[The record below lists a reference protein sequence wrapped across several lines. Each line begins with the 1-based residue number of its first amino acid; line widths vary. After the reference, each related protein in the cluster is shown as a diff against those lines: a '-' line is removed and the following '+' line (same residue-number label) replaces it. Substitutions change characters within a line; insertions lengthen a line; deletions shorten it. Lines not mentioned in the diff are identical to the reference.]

1 MAYSRDR
8 LVREDP
14 MMIMS
19 GGRRSNNSGIW
30 EDLLQERSSSRL
42 NMNTSGGRNLFGSPI
57 QSSSSSRFI
66 RRSTEMSSSTRR
78 DGGYH
83 GTPGI
88 TSRLGSDRYRNNH
101 LYGTPSMNV
110 QENPFSGIGIR
121 RRGEGGGRFRNNNSQ
136 LPNWYPR
143 TALRDIT
150 GVVNTIERRRTRLR
164 EVDSHL
170 ISNPE
175 PQESNALGSNLSDT
189 GAHLEPEFTLATP
202 NLKVA
207 AVKAHITPVQ
217 HLPKNFLCTYTTDES
232 DFLTPQ
238 KQLLNSI
245 DQVRKV
251 VLEELLKMKRTPT
264 AKKAERQ
271 KKVRTLMAMR

>member
-14 MMIMS
+14 MVIMS
-19 GGRRSNNSGIW
+19 GGGRSNNSGIW
-30 EDLLQERSSSRL
+30 QETSSSRL
-42 NMNTSGGRNLFGSPI
+42 NVNTRGGRNLFGSPI
-57 QSSSSSRFI
+57 QSSRVI
-66 RRSTEMSSSTRR
+66 RRSTDIRR
-78 DGGYH
+78 DGGGGGYH

-88 TSRLGSDRYRNNH
+88 ATPRNSN
-101 LYGTPSMNV
+101 LYGTPLMSV
-110 QENPFSGIGIR
+110 QENPFSGIR
-121 RRGEGGGRFRNNNSQ
+121 RRGAGGGRLRNNNTL

-150 GVVNTIERRRTRLR
+150 GVVNAIERRRTRLR
-164 EVDSHL
+164 EDDSHL
-170 ISNPE
+170 SSNAQ
-175 PQESNALGSNLSDT
+175 PQESNVLGSNLSDT
-189 GAHLEPEFTLATP
+189 GAHLEPEFIMVTP
-202 NLKVA
+202 HLKAA
-207 AVKAHITPVQ
+207 AVKAHMTPVQ
-217 HLPKNFLCTYTTDES
+217 HLPKNLLGTCTADES

-245 DQVRKV
+245 DQVGKA